1 MGSRAKLKTNPKT
14 SLPPKTLKSAR
25 MNAAALA
32 STILT
37 FTAIVG
43 VGAALRALGIL
54 SREDARP
61 INAII
66 IYVGLP
72 AFIFRAVHGAQ
83 LRPDLWRVVLIAWV
97 VFGVML
103 LLGWLVARALKLPA
117 ETAGG
122 FIIATAL
129 GNTGYIGYPVTE
141 AFLGRGNL
149 PPAIFYDVF
158 GTVCALALVG
168 LLISQ
173 HYGTNA
179 EARVNPI
186 RELFTFPAV
195 VALLVALVLRSVA
208 IPNLVSDGL
217 GLLASMVAPLIM
229 LSVGLSLRAS
239 TMLRRAGPLVA
250 LSSLRLIAAPIIAIG
265 VGWLLFGGADLSV
278 ARVLALEAGMPAMML
293 TLVVGERFGLDTDFI
308 ASAIFVTTAA
318 SAVTL
323 PLVQL
328 LAFR

>member
-1 MGSRAKLKTNPKT
+1 
-14 SLPPKTLKSAR
+14 

-43 VGAALRALGIL
+43 VGAALRGFGVLRRTD
-54 SREDARP
+54 SRP
-61 INAII
+61 LNAVI

-72 AFIFRAVHGAQ
+72 AFIFRAVHGAR
-83 LRPDLWRVVLIAWV
+83 LGTDLWRIVLIAWL
-97 VFGVML
+97 VFGAML
-103 LLGWLVARALKLPA
+103 LLGWLASRALKLPRA
-117 ETAGG
+117 MAGG

-129 GNTGYIGYPVTE
+129 GNTGYIGYPITQ
-141 AFLGRGNL
+141 ALLGGSGL
-149 PPAIFYDVF
+149 TQAIFYDVF

-168 LLISQ
+168 LLVAQ

-179 EARVNPI
+179 EARVNPV

-195 VALLVALVLRSVA
+195 IALLVALMLRPFAV
-208 IPNLVSDGL
+208 PELVSTGL
-217 GLLASMVAPLIM
+217 GLLANMVAPLIM
-229 LSVGLSLRAS
+229 LSVGLSLRTS
-239 TMLRRAGPLVA
+239 TMVRSAKSLVV
-250 LSSLRLIAAPIIAIG
+250 LSSLRLVVAPVIAIAL
-265 VGWLLFGGADLSV
+265 GWAVFGAGDAAV
-278 ARVLALEAGMPAMML
+278 RVLALEAGMPTMML
-293 TLVVGERFGLDTDFI
+293 TLVVGERFGLDTDYI